1 MTRIANSE
9 ISFLGGKNL
18 FKAKRQNSLAE
29 RGFDPRT
36 SGLWAQHASTAPL
49 CSPMKPQKVIPV
61 SARLANASESD
72 AISAALSKVLCTVSL
87 IYLLNIQANDN
98 TTIASAVRR
107 RKGTEHRVSG
117 NKKDK
122 PCKVLLINSWPT
134 NVSSVV

>member
-1 MTRIANSE
+1 
-9 ISFLGGKNL
+9 
-18 FKAKRQNSLAE
+18 
-29 RGFDPRT
+29 
-36 SGLWAQHASTAPL
+36 
-49 CSPMKPQKVIPV
+49 MKPQKVIPV